1 MAGGKRHSDKAR
13 LDKIRGWCSCLWGRL
28 ALMLAVPAF
37 LINILAFLGEFQYA
51 CHTFGLEV
59 LIMRFLLKILCAP
72 VVAVL
77 AIFAWFFA
85 FLLNLSAIV
94 FGIAG
99 TVFGILGAIILFTD
113 SIKNG
118 VIVLIIAF
126 LVSPFGLPM
135 LAAWLVGCV
144 QQLRFAIQDRVYG

>member
-77 AIFAWFFA
+77 AI
-85 FLLNLSAIV
+85 
-94 FGIAG
+94 
-99 TVFGILGAIILFTD
+99 
-113 SIKNG
+113 
-118 VIVLIIAF
+118 
-126 LVSPFGLPM
+126 
-135 LAAWLVGCV
+135 
-144 QQLRFAIQDRVYG
+144 

>member
-1 MAGGKRHSDKAR
+1 
-13 LDKIRGWCSCLWGRL
+13 
-28 ALMLAVPAF
+28 
-37 LINILAFLGEFQYA
+37 
-51 CHTFGLEV
+51 
-59 LIMRFLLKILCAP
+59 MRFLLKILCAP

-77 AIFAWFFA
+77 AIFSWFFA

-99 TVFGILGAIILFTD
+99 TVFGILGAIILFMD

-144 QQLRFAIQDRVYG
+144 QQLRFAIQDRVYR